1 MWMLAIIQIRGGIIR
16 DSSSS
21 FIVYRSWFIEHV
33 VDASMAEVIAL
44 KEGLLMAQQIDLLL
58 HK

>member
-1 MWMLAIIQIRGGIIR
+1 MLAIIQIRGGIIR